1 MAEPEVSPTDSS
13 TASQQRPTHR
23 LLDVTALVDLVDN
36 GNNQFLRDNEVLL
49 VENIVQIRR
58 QIANNVRG
66 RLQIQLQ
73 PVGDAIEPPP
83 NNGPCSFELRGV
95 LADQNQ
101 FEIQADYAE
110 NTIIQNALQQ
120 IRNLPIVDTLQFST
134 RVLSDEEVQEREM
147 RINVLP
153 KNGNV
158 KFFKASYKIMM

>member
-1 MAEPEVSPTDSS
+1 MTEPEVPPTD
-13 TASQQRPTHR
+13 TAATSQQRPTHR

-83 NNGPCSFELRGV
+83 NNGPCLFELRGV

-101 FEIQADYAE
+101 FDIQAC
-110 NTIIQNALQQ
+110 
-120 IRNLPIVDTLQFST
+120 
-134 RVLSDEEVQEREM
+134 
-147 RINVLP
+147 
-153 KNGNV
+153 
-158 KFFKASYKIMM
+158 